1 MKSSDFT
8 AKGQAHYCV
17 NTRRLIG
24 WGSDPQSRDGRSQ
37 KVTRCCHRNEVSQSL
52 LTQFKS
58 CSTHDIES
66 EIPSVHPSV
75 SMFVRDTPMY
85 QNS

>member
-24 WGSDPQSRDGRSQ
+24 WGSDLQSRDGRSQ
-37 KVTRCCHRNEVSQSL
+37 KVTRCCHRNEVRSR
-52 LTQFKS
+52 
-58 CSTHDIES
+58 C
-66 EIPSVHPSV
+66 
-75 SMFVRDTPMY
+75 
-85 QNS
+85 